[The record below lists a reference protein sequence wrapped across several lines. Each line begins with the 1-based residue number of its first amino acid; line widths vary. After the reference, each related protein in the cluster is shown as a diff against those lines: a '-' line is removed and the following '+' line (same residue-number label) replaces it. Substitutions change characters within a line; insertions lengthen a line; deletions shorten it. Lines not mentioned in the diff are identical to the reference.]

1 MKGYS
6 ENYWAKRAVQYNKTN
21 WVKNNNFIDAF
32 LGMIPNNHY
41 PNILE
46 VGIGTGAVAEKV
58 AERIGPLTGIDI
70 SQEMIDKINHDGHPL
85 WPMPIIFHL
94 TMNHLN

>member
-6 ENYWAKRAVQYNKTN
+6 ENYWAKRAKQYNKIN
-21 WVKNNNFIDAF
+21 WVKNNSFIDAF
-32 LGMIPNNHY
+32 IGMIPNKDY

-58 AERIGPLTGIDI
+58 SERIGPLTGIDI
-70 SQEMIDKINHDGHPL
+70 NFVGRLQIL
-85 WPMPIIFHL
+85 L
-94 TMNHLN
+94 